1 MAYIINN
8 TRGNLVATVADGTI
22 NNTTIPV
29 TLVGRGVTEYGLIE
43 NENYV
48 YLLENFCAPTAPPNA
63 MQGQLWFDSNNN
75 LLSVRSVANTWISLA
90 SQTYVQDQKISP
102 EFSGVPTAP
111 TATAGTSTTQLATT
125 AFVGTAV
132 SNFSATISGIYA
144 PINSP
149 VFTGVPVVPTATT
162 TNNSTQVAT
171 TAFVQAQ
178 KVNTA
183 LTGTP
188 TAPTASASDNST
200 QLATTAFVQ
209 AQKVDTA
216 LTGTPTAPTAT
227 STDNSTKIATTAF
240 VQAQKVDTALTGT
253 PTAPTAT
260 STDNSTK
267 IATTAFVQAQKA
279 SPTFTGNPKA
289 PTAPLGT
296 SNTQIATTEYVI
308 NILDPVQ
315 GYLGTM
321 ASQNAN
327 NVTIIGGTVSNL
339 ATPLALISGGTGAT
353 DAVTARSNLGIPTFP
368 LSIDNGGTGAVNA
381 ANARINLGLG
391 NIPTS
396 FIPGT
401 IATQNSNAVTVTGG
415 SITGITDIAITD
427 GGTGASTA
435 TQARVNLGIGNLAT
449 QADNSVLITGGQIYG
464 LYPELPIASGG
475 TGAGTAAG
483 ARSALGIPN
492 FPLTAANGGT
502 GLVDPGAAGNVLVS
516 NGSAWQSV
524 APTVSINLYY
534 AIYAGQDD
542 NTEKTVSIQL
552 TPGTWQLMVTA
563 TFSIGDGGNYDFTNY
578 ATATSLGNTAQCA
591 VRLYRVGGRGFG
603 RLMYGTSMG
612 VTQVVV
618 NANTSTTLVLPVA
631 TITEASSR
639 IEARQAAL
647 VKIA

>member
-200 QLATTAFVQ
+200 QLATTAFVH
-209 AQKVDTA
+209 
-216 LTGTPTAPTAT
+216 
-227 STDNSTKIATTAF
+227 
-240 VQAQKVDTALTGT
+240 AQKVDTALTGT

>member
-200 QLATTAFVQ
+200 QL
-209 AQKVDTA
+209 
-216 LTGTPTAPTAT
+216 
-227 STDNSTKIATTAF
+227 ATTAF